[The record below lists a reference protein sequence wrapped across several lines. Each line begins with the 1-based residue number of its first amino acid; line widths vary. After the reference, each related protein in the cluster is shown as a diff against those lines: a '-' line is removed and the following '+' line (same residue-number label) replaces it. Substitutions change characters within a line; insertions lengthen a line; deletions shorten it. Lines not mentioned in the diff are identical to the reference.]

1 MYVANVI
8 VHSDDDSLCKDHVT
22 IVTSDMQYQH
32 SVESFQLLIY
42 TTVRFSKSHNFCI
55 ILHMYM
61 SVIWFIHIKLL
72 STYAC
77 MW

>member
-1 MYVANVI
+1 MHVRTRYVGSIKIHMYVANVI

-42 TTVRFSKSHNFCI
+42 TTVGFQNLTTF
-55 ILHMYM
+55 
-61 SVIWFIHIKLL
+61 V
-72 STYAC
+72 
-77 MW
+77 